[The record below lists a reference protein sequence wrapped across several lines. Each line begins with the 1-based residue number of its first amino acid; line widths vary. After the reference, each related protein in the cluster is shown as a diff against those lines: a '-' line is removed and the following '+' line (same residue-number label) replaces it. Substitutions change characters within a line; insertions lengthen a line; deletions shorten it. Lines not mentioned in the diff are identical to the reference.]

1 MEPKNGKTAAKGL
14 ATVLRN
20 AGAHWV
26 GDGFP
31 VRSLFNYMEHAELLS
46 PFLLLDYGGP
56 AKFPPTEKRLGV
68 GAHPH
73 RGFETVTVVFDGEV
87 EHRDSSGAGG
97 RIGPGDVQWMTA
109 GRGLVH
115 EEFHGREFARRGGV
129 FEMVQLW
136 VNLPKRDKLTA
147 PRYQELRDAQF
158 PVVELGGAHVRVI
171 AGELGGKRGPAHT
184 FTPLDVWDVRVEN
197 GGELELPSVDGYT
210 AALVVLGGEVRVG
223 GETLSPAEVAV
234 FERGGGDAV
243 RVDAAA
249 GSHVLFLGGAPISEP
264 VVGRGPF
271 VMNTEQE
278 IWQAIAD
285 FQAGRM
291 GELTTTG

>member
-1 MEPKNGKTAAKGL
+1 METKTDMQAAKGL
-14 ATVLRN
+14 AKVLRG

-31 VRSLFNYMEHAELLS
+31 VRSLFNYTEHAELLS

-56 AKFPPTEKRLGV
+56 AAFPPTEKRLGV

-109 GRGLVH
+109 GRGVVH
-115 EEFHGREFARRGGV
+115 EEFHGREFAKRGGA
-129 FEMVQLW
+129 FEMAQLW

-158 PVVELGGAHVRVI
+158 PVVEAGAARVRVI
-171 AGELGGKRGPAHT
+171 AGEFRGQRGPALT
-184 FTPLDVWDVRVEN
+184 FSPLEVLDVRVDK
-197 GGELELPSVDGYT
+197 GGELEFPSADGHT
-210 AALVVLGGEVRVG
+210 AALVVLGGEVRIG
-223 GETLSPAEVAV
+223 SERIGPAEVAV
-234 FERGGGDAV
+234 FQRSPGAV
-243 RVDAAA
+243 VRASAAA
-249 GSHVLFLGGAPISEP
+249 GSHVLFLGGAPIPEP

-291 GELTTTG
+291 GALE